1 MNESHLLRESKTK
14 IAQIKTVINEKNN
27 EEQNHELECKTLSG
41 VVVSDKADKTI
52 TVKVERKVKHPK
64 YGKIIKRS
72 TKIHAH
78 DESNSAKMG
87 DVVTVQ
93 ECKPYSKNK
102 TWLLIDSAIAGN
114 DKAVEVEETQSNEEP
129 SS

>member
-1 MNESHLLRESKTK
+1 MENRNLRKER
-14 IAQIKTVINEKNN
+14 I
-27 EEQNHELECKTLSG
+27 G
-41 VVVSDKADKTI
+41 VVTSNKMEKSIVVSE
-52 TVKVERKVKHPK
+52 VGKVKHPK

-78 DESNSAKMG
+78 DESNSAKLG

-114 DKAVEVEETQSNEEP
+114 DKAVEVEETQSNEE
-129 SS
+129 SSS